1 MRRSTSIAAYIRDLG
16 ASKSAQRW
24 YRRRA
29 AELRDEA
36 HQAQAD
42 GKPLTARRDRYYAD
56 MADHAARN
64 EFFDVDPEP

>member
-29 AELRDEA
+29 AELRDDA

-42 GKPLTARRDRYYAD
+42 GKPLTARRIRYESKL
-56 MADHAARN
+56 ADHAARA
-64 EFFDVDPEP
+64 EFFDPEP